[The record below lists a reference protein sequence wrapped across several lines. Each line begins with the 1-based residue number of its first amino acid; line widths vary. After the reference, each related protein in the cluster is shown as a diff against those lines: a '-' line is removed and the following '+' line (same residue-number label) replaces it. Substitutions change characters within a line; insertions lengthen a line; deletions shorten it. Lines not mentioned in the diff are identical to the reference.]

1 MHPSFFNPELLS
13 LLGLLLVSGAF
24 AGLLAGL
31 FGVGGGII
39 LVPALFY
46 VFDEL
51 GYSSELTTHLA
62 VGTTLGILVP
72 TSISSAWSY
81 YKRGSGNIVMFRKLA
96 LPVAGG
102 ALIGSLLA
110 GNLSGSVLK
119 AIFAVVALVIALN
132 LFQKKHFV
140 LGTKLPAKLKVW
152 SVVGLIGLFSAM
164 MGIGGGVFF
173 TSYLTAY
180 SLPMLSAVGTS
191 ASLGLMIALP
201 GVIGY
206 IFSGWHSLN
215 LPPLSYGFF
224 SLAGFLCILPMTMI
238 TVPQGA
244 KLAHRLDKEKLKR
257 WFAIFLLL
265 MSLRMFYK
273 IYY

>member
-1 MHPSFFNPELLS
+1 M
-13 LLGLLLVSGAF
+13 SGAF

-173 TSYLTAY
+173 YFLFDCLQLTHAKCCRNICKFRVDDSPSWSNWIYLQW
-180 SLPMLSAVGTS
+180 
-191 ASLGLMIALP
+191 IA
-201 GVIGY
+201 
-206 IFSGWHSLN
+206 
-215 LPPLSYGFF
+215 
-224 SLAGFLCILPMTMI
+224 
-238 TVPQGA
+238 
-244 KLAHRLDKEKLKR
+244 
-257 WFAIFLLL
+257 
-265 MSLRMFYK
+265 
-273 IYY
+273 